1 MDLSGLFGTRAPTGS
16 TRAARLARSSIAV
29 AVASLALAPSALAEF
44 MGGGLLR
51 AYPGAASVVE
61 RRYIAVRGPSAAD
74 RIAVRQFERPPRTA
88 SNPKAVLLYL
98 PGTHMNGEVALDDPR
113 YSLPLYLAMNDI
125 DVWTLDYR
133 THFIPPDA
141 SGDALAPMR
150 RWTYDVF
157 ASDVDAAAKFI
168 LETAGSS
175 KLFVAGFSRGAA
187 YAYLEAADHPERVA
201 GLVILDGF
209 ISDRPSRAPPDDA
222 VADDIG
228 GRQLTYEKRRALLE
242 MVIRNPDG
250 PAPLPRFK
258 SARENLIHVVERAG
272 ALGGAGGLA
281 NPSGGFSDP
290 YVLARVLIGYDRYWP
305 AVQNYG
311 NPFTPAR
318 LVALERSRIPVLAF
332 ASTNIAPD
340 WAAQVARSARVT
352 GSSDVTVVTLKGWG
366 HLDVIC
372 GTRAERQVFEPI
384 LAWLRRHHPA
394 ADNPSRAAET
404 APARSALR

>member
-1 MDLSGLFGTRAPTGS
+1 
-16 TRAARLARSSIAV
+16 
-29 AVASLALAPSALAEF
+29 
-44 MGGGLLR
+44 
-51 AYPGAASVVE
+51 
-61 RRYIAVRGPSAAD
+61 
-74 RIAVRQFERPPRTA
+74 VRQFERPARTA

-318 LVALERSRIPVLAF
+318 LAALERSRIPVLAF